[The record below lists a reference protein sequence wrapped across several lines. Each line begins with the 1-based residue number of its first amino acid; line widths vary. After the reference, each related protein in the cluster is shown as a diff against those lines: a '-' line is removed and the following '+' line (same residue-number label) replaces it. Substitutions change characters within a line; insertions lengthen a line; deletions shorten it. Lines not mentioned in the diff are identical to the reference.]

1 MLRGQPR
8 QRTRD
13 PNTTKHSGLSEWG
26 GCYLA
31 VYAASV
37 VRRGRSSRSLKANQA
52 DQRRQSDNEWP
63 DSGWK
68 RTAVES
74 NNRIASLGKCQ
85 REPGHHDRRGGPPGD
100 GDNED
105 HGENN
110 RSDKGVSSGR
120 VRGRSKHVRSSE
132 QDAYERVDRSND
144 HQKNGRAPYRDSITV
159 IQHWSAPLT

>member
-26 GCYLA
+26 GCYLP

-37 VRRGRSSRSLKANQA
+37 VQRGRLSRSLKANQA
-52 DQRRQSDNEWP
+52 DQRHQSDDEWP

-74 NNRIASLGKCQ
+74 NNRIASLSKCQ
-85 REPGHHDRRGGPPGD
+85 RERGHHDRRGGPLGD
-100 GDNED
+100 GDHED

-110 RSDKGVSSGR
+110 RSDKCVSSGW
-120 VRGRSKHVRSSE
+120 VGGRSEHVCSGE
-132 QDAYERVDRSND
+132 TGAYERVDRSND
-144 HQKNGRAPYRDSITV
+144 HQGNGRAPYGDPITL
-159 IQHWSAPLT
+159 IQDWSAPLT

>member
-1 MLRGQPR
+1 M
-8 QRTRD
+8 
-13 PNTTKHSGLSEWG
+13 
-26 GCYLA
+26 
-31 VYAASV
+31 YAADV

-52 DQRRQSDNEWP
+52 DERRQSDYEWP

-74 NNRIASLGKCQ
+74 NNRIASLSKSQ

-100 GDNED
+100 GDHED

-120 VRGRSKHVRSSE
+120 VRHALG
-132 QDAYERVDRSND
+132 
-144 HQKNGRAPYRDSITV
+144 
-159 IQHWSAPLT
+159 